1 MESIGEGFKTLF
13 ARLQAVA
20 TGKDVDE
27 FGESISNVETV
38 LGNYHIL
45 LRDTQHQFRAFGDIM
60 DDIRAKWDDLGT
72 VQQAEIAGAIA
83 GVRQRERFLVLM
95 NEWNQVKEAEVI
107 ATQSAGLAQERYG
120 IYLESVQAKMNQFKA
135 AWEEFWMKSINSNT
149 VKIVIDLGKGL
160 LNLANHLGGVKSILA
175 FLPAILAKIN
185 LQGMIAKIKEAG
197 GVLDRLKL
205 SFSSSAMNAKLLA
218 DEQFKLRQQGNEA
231 AAAMYKL
238 SEAQKAANVAT
249 AATNWIALALAIGG
263 LAYNL
268 YNAWKEANSLETAL
282 KKAAEATRELEAAQR
297 DVNAQ
302 YDTLSTLEK
311 ALKEYDELRDK
322 VSLTSDEIER
332 LREVQNEIKDLV
344 PNLSGEYSKTG
355 DFMISNKLT
364 AQQILDIEK
373 ARLQTL
379 KDIAEEKN
387 KEAIKESEDAYEK
400 AANDIDEMN
409 AAYKEYLDLLELE
422 KTLTPREQVAMNI
435 NDKKKMVLG
444 VMADVD
450 FPGWYSNETLLE
462 KYSQRINKATTDYKL
477 LALSLL
483 ELTGDTEK
491 YGWAIEKNDNAIQ
504 EWADSHAKLVNQF
517 HPLAREVESLENVV
531 EKATPQL
538 STLIELL
545 KNGLSGDKLTQ
556 FSAFADQI
564 LSWQKLFE
572 DGKVSIENYFD
583 ILQDKINDVDLGRLF
598 EDDSESALQFLSTM
612 AVAASDALMHLDNKF
627 EEGSLSINDYM
638 QGLIGASDAVQAQA
652 ELLLEHAEAAGLS
665 AEEIANLKAEYD
677 EFASSLT
684 QAQEDLIATMPLAQS
699 ITAGFADAMTGAMQ
713 VGSDNWNHWI
723 NQMVQDAWA
732 FHDETGAIFRDS
744 AGNILTTM
752 DAMGA
757 YAGSSMQAMQNFAQ
771 QAAGHISGAVNGTL
785 KATEEGM
792 RLVGNTIAEFEIN
805 LIPSLGPGVEMT
817 LPISN
822 DLASGIA
829 EFKFPIPSVKLS
841 GTANISTYVP
851 AAKNFGTEIFMPG
864 GGGYTPPSAPGGG
877 GGGGRGAND
886 EARRQE
892 EERKNAEKAYQDL
905 LKMTVD
911 MLKHRAKE
919 AIRALKE
926 EVKAYKELIDK
937 KKDLIDQEKRERD
950 LAKDK
955 ANREKV
961 IADLQAEL
969 AEAMFDDSEAGIA
982 RRLELEEELYKKQEE
997 MADFNYE
1004 NSVDARKRALDQMY
1018 EDFKESKEK
1027 EIEALEE
1034 YLRREGEIVQEA
1046 LELIEGRTQEFY
1058 DQLMEWNMT
1067 YGSGIAQDV
1076 IDAWKGAI
1084 EWIDIWKRGAIEAIS
1099 AVANASGSINSMRDN
1114 VKKLSDDALDAA
1126 AKIQA
1131 FFNSL
1136 RGGGFMRPVDRSV
1149 RMEYHDGGIVGGV
1162 PTLEETEAFAKLLK
1176 GEVVVTQGQ
1185 AANFM
1190 RNTLPNIV
1198 NESSNTGNFTFNIPI
1213 QIHGDVGKNTMNTIK
1228 ESVFDGVSDALM
1240 KAGIKSNANTFGIG

>member
-1 MESIGEGFKTLF
+1 M
-13 ARLQAVA
+13 
-20 TGKDVDE
+20 
-27 FGESISNVETV
+27 
-38 LGNYHIL
+38 
-45 LRDTQHQFRAFGDIM
+45 
-60 DDIRAKWDDLGT
+60 
-72 VQQAEIAGAIA
+72 
-83 GVRQRERFLVLM
+83 VRQRERFLVLM

-120 IYLESVQAKMNQFKA
+120 IYLESVQAKMNQFKV
-135 AWEEFWMKSINSNT
+135 AWEEFWIKSINSNT
-149 VKIVIDLGKGL
+149 VKVVLDLGKGL
-160 LNLANHLGGVKSILA
+160 LNLANRLGGVKSILA

-185 LQGMIAKIKEAG
+185 LQGTIAKIKEAG

-205 SFSSSAMNAKLLA
+205 SFSSTAMNAKMLA

-238 SEAQKAANVAT
+238 SAAQEAANKAT
-249 AATNWIALALAIGG
+249 MITNWVALGLAIVGV
-263 LAYNL
+263 AVNL
-268 YNAWKEANSLETAL
+268 YNAWKEANSLE
-282 KKAAEATRELEAAQR
+282 AAMRRAEEAVRKFESAQR
-297 DVNAQ
+297 DANEQRNKFV
-302 YDTLSTLEK
+302 SLEK
-311 ALKEYDELRDK
+311 ALKEYDELKDK
-322 VSLTSDEIER
+322 VALTTEESER
-332 LREVQNEIKDLV
+332 LRDVQNEIKDLA
-344 PNLSGEYSKTG
+344 PTTAGEYNNIG
-355 DFMISNKLT
+355 DFMISNKIT

-373 ARLQTL
+373 ERLQTL
-379 KDIAEEKN
+379 RDIAFEEN
-387 KEAIKESEDAYEK
+387 KKAIEAKEEEYEKRQEEIDRLQETYEKLMALEEQWASYTLNEKSFHSRAYYSSKIAYQRIIGDYKFWETFTDDEAI
-400 AANDIDEMN
+400 N
-409 AAYKEYLDLLELE
+409 EYNGNVKGL
-422 KTLTPREQVAMNI
+422 I
-435 NDKKKMVLG
+435 NQ
-444 VMADVD
+444 
-450 FPGWYSNETLLE
+450 N
-462 KYSQRINKATTDYKL
+462 KL
-477 LALSLL
+477 LALELL

-491 YGWAIEKNDNAIQ
+491 YGWAIAENNDAIQ
-504 EWADSHAKLVNQF
+504 DWVDSHAKLMNQF
-517 HPLAREVESLENVV
+517 RPLMNEVKMMESAVD
-531 EKATPQL
+531 KATPQL
-538 STLIELL
+538 ATLIETL
-545 KNGLSGDKLTQ
+545 KTGLSGDKLLQ
-556 FSAFADQI
+556 FGAFADQI

-572 DGKVSIENYFD
+572 DGKISIENYFNL
-583 ILQDKINDVDLGRLF
+583 LQDKINDVDISNLF
-598 EDDSESALQFLSTM
+598 EGDAESALQFLSTM
-612 AVAASDALMHLDNKF
+612 AVAASDALMYLDNKF

-638 QGLIGASDAVQAQA
+638 QGLIGASDAVRTQA

-677 EFASSLT
+677 EFASNLT

-699 ITAGFADAMTGAMQ
+699 ITAGFADAMSGAMQ

-771 QAAGHISGAVNGTL
+771 QAASHISGAVNGTL
-785 KATEEGM
+785 RATEEGM
-792 RLVGNTIAEFEIN
+792 RLVGNTIAEFEVN
-805 LIPSLGPGVEMT
+805 LIPSLGPGVEMS
-817 LPISN
+817 LPVSG
-822 DLASGIA
+822 DLLKGIT
-829 EFKFPIPSVKLS
+829 ELKIPIPSVKLS
-841 GTANISTYVP
+841 GTANIKTYVP
-851 AAKNFGTEIFMPG
+851 AAKSFGTEIFMPG

-955 ANREKV
+955 ANREKE

-997 MADFNYE
+997 MADFNYD

-1018 EDFKESKEK
+1018 EDFKEAKEK
-1027 EIEALEE
+1027 EIEVLEE
-1034 YLRREGEIVQEA
+1034 YLRKEGEIVQEA

-1084 EWIDIWKRGAIEAIS
+1084 EWIDVWKRGAIEAIT
-1099 AVANASGSINSMRDN
+1099 AVAAAGGAGAGSMDRMGSSMRNLGDEAR
-1114 VKKLSDDALDAA
+1114 KTAEAIEK
-1126 AKIQA
+1126 
-1131 FFNSL
+1131 FNKAV
-1136 RGGGFMRPVDRSV
+1136 RGGGGYVLPIGRSV
-1149 RMEYHDGGIVGGV
+1149 RMEYHDGGIVGGA
-1162 PTLEETEAFAKLLK
+1162 PTLQETEVFAKLLK

-1190 RNTLPNIV
+1190 RNTLPNIANS
-1198 NESSNTGNFTFNIPI
+1198 NENTNNFTFNVPI
-1213 QIHGDVGKNTMNTIK
+1213 QIHGEVSRNTMNTIK
-1228 ESVFDGVSDALM
+1228 SSVFDGVSDALM

>member
-1 MESIGEGFKTLF
+1 M
-13 ARLQAVA
+13 
-20 TGKDVDE
+20 
-27 FGESISNVETV
+27 
-38 LGNYHIL
+38 
-45 LRDTQHQFRAFGDIM
+45 
-60 DDIRAKWDDLGT
+60 
-72 VQQAEIAGAIA
+72 
-83 GVRQRERFLVLM
+83 VRQRERFLVLM
-95 NEWNQVKEAEVI
+95 NEWNQVREAEVI

-149 VKIVIDLGKGL
+149 VKVVLDLGKGL

-197 GVLDRLKL
+197 GVLDTLKQG
-205 SFSSSAMNAKLLA
+205 FSVAALNAKKLA
-218 DEQFKLRQQGNEA
+218 DAKEALARQGNNA
-231 AAAMYKL
+231 AAAARQL
-238 SEAQKAANVAT
+238 TDAEKAASQAMVV
-249 AATNWIALALAIGG
+249 TNWVSLALALAGV
-263 LAYNL
+263 AYNL
-268 YNAWKEANSLETAL
+268 YNAWEEANSLETAL
-282 KKAAEATRELEAAQR
+282 KKASEAAR
-297 DVNAQ
+297 DFENAKRDADEQ
-302 YDTLSTLEK
+302 HDRFIALEK
-311 ALKEYDELRDK
+311 AWKEYDKLKDKVTLTADEAVRLRD
-322 VSLTSDEIER
+322 
-332 LREVQNEIKDLV
+332 VQNEIKDLA
-344 PNLSGEYSKTG
+344 PLTAGEYSNIG
-355 DFMISNKLT
+355 DFMISNKVT
-364 AQQILDIEK
+364 AEQTLAIEK
-373 ARLQTL
+373 QRLDNL
-379 KDIAEEKN
+379 REIEKIKAKDAIEEGE
-387 KEAIKESEDAYEK
+387 EAYKKLLEE
-400 AANDIDEMN
+400 
-409 AAYKEYLDLLELE
+409 KEYLDALHHAYIYYQELRAE
-422 KTLTPREQVAMNI
+422 DPENPYYKHFS
-435 NDKKKMVLG
+435 
-444 VMADVD
+444 DV
-450 FPGWYSNETLLE
+450 
-462 KYSQRINKATTDYKL
+462 
-477 LALSLL
+477 ALSEMAGLPLHKKIKDEAATFEIFERRIGEVTVSLNEQALTLL

-491 YGWAIEKNDNAIQ
+491 YGWAIEKNDDAIQ
-504 EWADSHAKLVNQF
+504 EWVDSHAKLVNQF
-517 HPLAREVESLENVV
+517 RPLAREVESLENVV

-545 KNGLSGDKLTQ
+545 KNGLSGDNLTK

-564 LSWQKLFE
+564 LSWQKYFE
-572 DGKVSIENYFD
+572 DGKISIENYFNL
-583 ILQDKINDVDLGRLF
+583 LQDKINDVDLGGLF
-598 EDDSESALQFLSTM
+598 EDDSDSALQFLSTM
-612 AVAASDALMHLDNKF
+612 AVAASEALMYLDNKF
-627 EEGSLSINDYM
+627 EEGNLSINDYM
-638 QGLIGASDAVQAQA
+638 QGLIGASDAVRTQA

-684 QAQEDLIATMPLAQS
+684 QAQEDLIATMPLAES

-757 YAGSSMQAMQNFAQ
+757 YAGSSMQAMQHFAQ
-771 QAAGHISGAVNGTL
+771 QAAGHISSAVNGTL
-785 KATEEGM
+785 AATEEGM
-792 RLVGNTIAEFEIN
+792 RLVGNTIAEFEVE

-817 LPISN
+817 LPVSS
-822 DLASGIA
+822 DLAKGIT

-926 EVKAYKELIDK
+926 EVNAYKELIDK

-955 ANREKV
+955 ANREKA

-1076 IDAWKGAI
+1076 IDSWKGAI
-1084 EWIDIWKRGAIEAIS
+1084 EWIDVWKRGAIEAIS
-1099 AVANASGSINSMRDN
+1099 AVAAAGGAGAGSMNAMAGSMR
-1114 VKKLSDDALDAA
+1114 KLGDDALDAA
-1126 AKIQA
+1126 AKVQA

-1136 RGGGFMRPVDRSV
+1136 GGGGYMLPIGRVV
-1149 RMEYHDGGIVGGV
+1149 RTEYHDGGIVGGAA
-1162 PTLEETEAFAKLLK
+1162 TLQETEVFAKLLK

-1190 RNTLPNIV
+1190 RNTLPNIANS
-1198 NESSNTGNFTFNIPI
+1198 NENTNNFTFNVPI
-1213 QIHGDVGKNTMNTIK
+1213 QIHGEVGRNTMNTIK
-1228 ESVFDGVSDALM
+1228 SSVFDGVSDALM

>member
-1 MESIGEGFKTLF
+1 MATYRGRVKCKDTFGRTCPAYESIGHK
-13 ARLQAVA
+13 
-20 TGKDVDE
+20 
-27 FGESISNVETV
+27 SN
-38 LGNYHIL
+38 
-45 LRDTQHQFRAFGDIM
+45 RM
-60 DDIRAKWDDLGT
+60 
-72 VQQAEIAGAIA
+72 
-83 GVRQRERFLVLM
+83 VRQRERFLVLM

-149 VKIVIDLGKGL
+149 VKVVLDLGKGL

-185 LQGMIAKIKEAG
+185 LQGTIAKIKEAG

-263 LAYNL
+263 LVYNL

-282 KKAAEATRELEAAQR
+282 KKAAEATQAFKDAQR
-297 DVNAQ
+297 AADDEVTK
-302 YDTLSTLEK
+302 YFSLEK
-311 ALKEYDELRDK
+311 LLKEYDELRNK
-322 VSLTSDEIER
+322 ASLVPKEVER
-332 LREVQNEIKDLV
+332 LKEIQNEIKGML
-344 PNLSGEYSKTG
+344 PEISGEYDRAG
-355 DFMISNKLT
+355 NFMLDNKLT
-364 AQQILDIEK
+364 AEQVLKIEQE
-373 ARLQTL
+373 RLGVL
-379 KDIAEEKN
+379 REIAAYEKQN
-387 KEAIKESEDAYEK
+387 AIDEKEAAYTKLKEEIDELNDAYELLTTSLERAK
-400 AANDIDEMN
+400 AEPGNVFVRQDINRAMALIGGFGIFEERTPEKAIEN
-409 AAYKEYLDLLELE
+409 YNKRIKELSSSYKLQALDL
-422 KTLTPREQVAMNI
+422 
-435 NDKKKMVLG
+435 
-444 VMADVD
+444 
-450 FPGWYSNETLLE
+450 Y
-462 KYSQRINKATTDYKL
+462 
-477 LALSLL
+477 
-483 ELTGDTEK
+483 ELTRNTKE
-491 YGWAIEKNDNAIQ
+491 YGWAIGEVSHTANRIGSWWKYLDRKPIQ
-504 EWADSHAKLVNQF
+504 DAET
-517 HPLAREVESLENVV
+517 SL
-531 EKATPQL
+531 K
-538 STLIELL
+538 SLIDTI
-545 KNGLSGDKLTQ
+545 NSRFQGGDRVRLFKE
-556 FSAFADQI
+556 FSDQI
-564 LSWQKLFE
+564 LSWQKHFE
-572 DGKVSIENYFD
+572 DGKISIENYFNL
-583 ILQDKINDVDLGRLF
+583 LQDKINDVDLGRLF
-598 EDDSESALQFLSTM
+598 EYDSDSGLHFLRTM
-612 AVAASDALMHLDNKF
+612 AVAASEALMYLDNKF
-627 EEGSLSINDYM
+627 EEGNLSINDYM
-638 QGLIGASDAVQAQA
+638 QGLIGASDAVRTQA

-684 QAQEDLIATMPLAQS
+684 QAQEDLIATMPLAES

-713 VGSDNWNHWI
+713 VGSENWNSWI
-723 NQMVQDAWA
+723 SQMVQDAWA
-732 FHDETGAIFRDS
+732 FHDETGAIFSDS
-744 AGNILTTM
+744 AGNILSTM

-757 YAGSSMQAMQNFAQ
+757 YAGSSMQAMQHFAQ
-771 QAAGHISGAVNGTL
+771 QAAGHISSAVNGTL
-785 KATEEGM
+785 AATEEGM
-792 RLVGNTIAEFEIN
+792 RLVGNTIAEFEVE
-805 LIPSLGPGVEMT
+805 LIPSLGPGVEIT
-817 LPISN
+817 LPVSS
-822 DLASGIA
+822 DLAEGIA
-829 EFKFPIPSVKLS
+829 EVKFPIPSVKLS
-841 GTANISTYVP
+841 GTANIKTYVP
-851 AAKNFGTEIFMPG
+851 ATKNFGTEIFMPG
-864 GGGYTPPSAPGGG
+864 GGGYTPPSSGGGG
-877 GGGGRGAND
+877 GGGGRGDND

-955 ANREKV
+955 ANREKE

-997 MADFNYE
+997 MADFNYD

-1018 EDFKESKEK
+1018 EDFKEAKEK
-1027 EIEALEE
+1027 EIEVLEE
-1034 YLRREGEIVQEA
+1034 YLRKEGEIVQEA

-1084 EWIDIWKRGAIEAIS
+1084 EWIDVWKRGAIEAIT
-1099 AVANASGSINSMRDN
+1099 AVAAAGGAGAGSMDRMGSSMRNLGDEAR
-1114 VKKLSDDALDAA
+1114 KTAEAIEK
-1126 AKIQA
+1126 
-1131 FFNSL
+1131 FNKAV
-1136 RGGGFMRPVDRSV
+1136 RGGGGYVLPIGRSV
-1149 RMEYHDGGIVGGV
+1149 RMEYHDGGIVGGA
-1162 PTLEETEAFAKLLK
+1162 PTLQETEVFAKLLK

-1190 RNTLPNIV
+1190 RNTLPNIANS
-1198 NESSNTGNFTFNIPI
+1198 NENTNNFTFNVPI
-1213 QIHGDVGKNTMNTIK
+1213 QIHGEVSRNTMNTIK
-1228 ESVFDGVSDALM
+1228 SSVFDGVSDALM